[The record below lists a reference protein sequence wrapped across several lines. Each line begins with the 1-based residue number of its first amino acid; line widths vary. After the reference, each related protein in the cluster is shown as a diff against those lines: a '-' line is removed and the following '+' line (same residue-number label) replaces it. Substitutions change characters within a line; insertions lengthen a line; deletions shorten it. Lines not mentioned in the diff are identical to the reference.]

1 MNILHATLTTRT
13 EAATTAKRVAAS
25 WEGGLSHYG
34 GRKVDFGAKGG
45 AVVGKDNE
53 GRRVRED

>member
-13 EAATTAKRVAAS
+13 EAATTAKRVATS

-34 GRKVDFGAKGG
+34 GRKVSLGAKGE
-45 AVVGKDNE
+45 VVGKDNE
-53 GRRVRED
+53 GRRVRKI

>member
-34 GRKVDFGAKGG
+34 GRKVDLGAKERE
-45 AVVGKDNE
+45 VVGEDNE
-53 GRRVRED
+53 GRRVGKD